1 MIVFILIIVV
11 LLVILGFVTYYA
23 LRLKE
28 TYIKI
33 QLQVSKL
40 EEAVKN
46 GKINEVPDL
55 LNDLVKLLKA
65 IKTELPK

>member
-1 MIVFILIIVV
+1 MIVFVFIIVL
-11 LLVILGFVTYYA
+11 LLVILGFVAYYT
-23 LRLKE
+23 LRLKD
-28 TYIKI
+28 TYNKI

-46 GKINEVPDL
+46 DKINEVPDL
-55 LNDLVKLLKA
+55 LNDLVKLFKD

>member
-1 MIVFILIIVV
+1 MIVFVFIIVV
-11 LLVILGFVTYYA
+11 LLVILGFVAYYA
-23 LRLKE
+23 LRLKD
-28 TYIKI
+28 TYNKI

-46 GKINEVPDL
+46 DKINEVPDL
-55 LNDLVKLLKA
+55 LNDLVKLFKD

>member
-1 MIVFILIIVV
+1 MIVFVFIIVL
-11 LLVILGFVTYYA
+11 LLVILGFVAYYA
-23 LRLKE
+23 LRLKD
-28 TYIKI
+28 TYNKI

-55 LNDLVKLLKA
+55 LNDLVKLFKD